1 MALSAIGS
9 SPAATPAP
17 WGAAARTEPAQQP
30 ADKDKTAASGQA
42 ADNGGTSSQQG
53 RKDSLSDDERRA
65 LQQLQ
70 AGDREVRAHEAAHLA
85 AAGGIALGGAHFKFQ
100 RGPDGQLYAVG
111 GDVSIDVSPI
121 SGDPAATVQK
131 AEQIRRA
138 ALAPVHPSSQDLS
151 VAAQA
156 RQMAAQ
162 AQAELALQGKQTGT
176 GKTAAYT
183 SAAPAEKGTFINAS
197 A

>member
-9 SPAATPAP
+9 PPAATPAP

-30 ADKDKTAASGQA
+30 ADKDKTATAGQT
-42 ADNGGTSSQQG
+42 ADNGGTFSQQG
-53 RKDSLSDDERRA
+53 QKDSLSEDERRI
-65 LQQLQ
+65 LQELQ
-70 AGDREVRAHEAAHLA
+70 ASDREVRAHEAAHLA
-85 AAGGIALGGAHFKFQ
+85 AAGGIALGGAHFTFQ

-111 GDVSIDVSPI
+111 GDVSIDVSSIP
-121 SGDPAATVQK
+121 GDPVATVQK

-138 ALAPVHPSSQDLS
+138 ALAPLHPSSQDLS

-162 AQAELALQGKQTGT
+162 ALATLALQGKQTGT
-176 GKTAAYT
+176 SKTAAYAN
-183 SAAPAEKGTFINAS
+183 AAPADKGTFINAS

>member
-1 MALSAIGS
+1 MALSIGS
-9 SPAATPAP
+9 LPAATPAP
-17 WGAAARTEPAQQP
+17 WGTAARAEPAQQP
-30 ADKDKTAASGQA
+30 ADKTAAVAQA
-42 ADNGGTSSQQG
+42 PENGGTASSNQKQ
-53 RKDSLSDDERRA
+53 KDGLSEEERRT
-65 LQQLQ
+65 LRELQ
-70 AGDREVRAHEAAHLA
+70 ASDREVRAHEAAHLA

-111 GDVSIDVSPI
+111 GDVSVDVSSIP
-121 SGDPAATVQK
+121 GDPAATLQK

-162 AQAELALQGKQTGT
+162 AQAELALQGHKTGS
-176 GKTAAYT
+176 GKTAAYADT
-183 SAAPAEKGTFINAS
+183 APAGKGKFINAS